1 LGGIKHVECPY
12 AAFVVG
18 ESALLLPFLF
28 CSNADLYRDL
38 TLRTF
43 FVAGIGQNPLWVF
56 NWSFQVGK
64 WKGIVHQDCAKQEW
78 PHSYHHWYV

>member
-43 FVAGIGQNPLWVF
+43 FVAGIGQNPL
-56 NWSFQVGK
+56 
-64 WKGIVHQDCAKQEW
+64 
-78 PHSYHHWYV
+78 